1 MLRCYGRWMQATVS
15 SWLARQW
22 SRNEFRA
29 ALALTLA
36 LSLVTILSGRPAGW
50 EPIFPLIFA
59 VVLFAPVVAT
69 PKRVGDLSLLL
80 VGLIVGVAGFG
91 SHIAAFITWSLNS
104 PASDAVADAMLVL
117 LGIYTISGFLFVGRA
132 IVALFRSESSRAIW
146 FFLAT
151 ATVCIATVQ
160 AAWIIRLW

>member
-1 MLRCYGRWMQATVS
+1 MQATVGP
-15 SWLARQW
+15 WLARQW
-22 SRNEFRA
+22 SQNGFRV

-69 PKRVGDLSLLL
+69 PNRAGGLSLLL
-80 VGLIVGVAGFG
+80 VGLVSGVGGFG
-91 SHIAAFITWSLNS
+91 SHIAAFIKWSLNS
-104 PASDAVADAMLVL
+104 PASDTVADAMLVL
-117 LGIYTISGFLFVGRA
+117 LAIYTISGSLFVGRA
-132 IVALFRSESSRAIW
+132 TVALLRNESSRSIW
-146 FFLAT
+146 FFLTA

-160 AAWIIRLW
+160 TAWIIRLW